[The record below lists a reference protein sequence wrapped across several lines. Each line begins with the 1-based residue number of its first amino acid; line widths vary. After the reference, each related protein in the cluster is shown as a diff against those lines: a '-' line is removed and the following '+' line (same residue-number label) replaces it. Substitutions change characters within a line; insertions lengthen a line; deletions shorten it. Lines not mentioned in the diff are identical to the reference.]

1 MGDGGATR
9 RRQHVRPQLSELSSD
24 EPTVSGLFFL
34 AVASVAR
41 IGARH
46 HPGARHLGPSAAFV
60 AHLQIEADNERLKY
74 TIASGSIGYTGPN
87 M

>member
-1 MGDGGATR
+1 VLG
-9 RRQHVRPQLSELSSD
+9 
-24 EPTVSGLFFL
+24 
-34 AVASVAR
+34 
-41 IGARH
+41 I
-46 HPGARHLGPSAAFV
+46 LGPSAAFV